1 MTTKMTTKSKTL
13 KASELIEKLV
23 KIISIYG
30 DLDVFVDDSS
40 YITDVYKN
48 DIEIN
53 EWEESSWIQIDTDY
67 DSGEE

>member
-1 MTTKMTTKSKTL
+1 MTAKMTTKSKTL

-30 DLDVFVDDSS
+30 DLDVFVDDFS

-48 DIEIN
+48 DVDIN

-67 DSGEE
+67 DLGEE

>member
-1 MTTKMTTKSKTL
+1 MTKIMTTKSKTL

-30 DLDVFVDDSS
+30 DLDVFVDDFS

-67 DSGEE
+67 DLGEE

>member
-1 MTTKMTTKSKTL
+1 MTTKSKTL

-30 DLDVFVDDSS
+30 DLDVFVDDFS

-67 DSGEE
+67 DLGEE

>member
-1 MTTKMTTKSKTL
+1 MTTKSKTL

-30 DLDVFVDDSS
+30 DLDVFVDDFS

-48 DIEIN
+48 DVEIN
-53 EWEESSWIQIDTDY
+53 EWEDSSWIQIDTDY
-67 DSGEE
+67 DLGEE

>member
-1 MTTKMTTKSKTL
+1 MTTKSKTL

-30 DLDVFVDDSS
+30 DLDVFVDDLS

-48 DIEIN
+48 EAEIN

-67 DSGEE
+67 DLGEE

>member
-1 MTTKMTTKSKTL
+1 MTKIMTTKSKTL

-30 DLDVFVDDSS
+30 DLDVFVDDFS
-40 YITDVYKN
+40 YITVVYKN

-67 DSGEE
+67 DLGEE

>member
-1 MTTKMTTKSKTL
+1 MTTKSKTL

-30 DLDVFVDDSS
+30 DLDVFVDDFS

-48 DIEIN
+48 DVDIN

-67 DSGEE
+67 DLGEE